1 MTIEGNLGGHPP
13 YGLLRWDETTALSR
27 TAGRPILGAQPR
39 NEAMPRITQLIERE
53 AFPAGTVIFRQGDT
67 GHVAYYIEA
76 GAVEISREVNGRP
89 VVLDTVGAG
98 RFFGEIALL
107 DGGERVASAV
117 AAEDTVCIPVTKDQ
131 LDSRIHNADPLL
143 RILLQMLC
151 SYIRS
156 NAERIG

>member
-1 MTIEGNLGGHPP
+1 MTIESNLDGYPP
-13 YGLLRWDETTALSR
+13 FGVLRWDETTALLR
-27 TAGRPILGAQPR
+27 ATGRPILGPASR
-39 NEAMPRITQLIERE
+39 IEAMPRITQLIERE
-53 AFPAGTVIFRQGDT
+53 AFPAGTVIFRQGDP
-67 GHVAYYIEA
+67 GQVAYYIEA

-131 LDSRIHNADPLL
+131 LDSRIQNADPLL

-151 SYIRS
+151 AYIRS
-156 NAERIG
+156 NAERIA

>member
-1 MTIEGNLGGHPP
+1 
-13 YGLLRWDETTALSR
+13 
-27 TAGRPILGAQPR
+27 
-39 NEAMPRITQLIERE
+39 MPRITHLIERKG
-53 AFPAGTVIFRQGDT
+53 FPAGSVIFRQGET
-67 GHVAYYIEA
+67 GHVAFYIEA
-76 GAVEISREVNGRP
+76 GSVEICREVNGRP
-89 VVLDTVGAG
+89 VVLDTIGAG

-117 AAEDTVCIPVTKDQ
+117 AVEDTVCIPVTKDQ

-156 NAERIG
+156 NTARLG